1 MNSRK
6 LMRTLSGSA
15 FLVASPQL
23 VFAQNSTSQRL
34 GQDFYGHGMMW
45 SGSHWGGFGMV
56 FGTIVFFV
64 FLTLSIV
71 AAVLIL
77 RNFGISKDGSG
88 SPSTQQNA
96 ITILKER
103 LANGDIDEAEF
114 EERKRL
120 IES

>member
-1 MNSRK
+1 MNNSK
-6 LMRTLSGSA
+6 LTRTLSSAA

-23 VFAQNSTSQRL
+23 AFTQDATSQRL
-34 GQDFYGHGMMW
+34 GQDLYGHGMMW

-56 FGTIVFFV
+56 LGAIVFFV

-77 RNFGISKDGSG
+77 RAFGISSGGSG
-88 SPSTQQNA
+88 SSSTRQNA